1 MILNMKSIKSMNLI
15 KKLWNLLISE
25 KIYEIYENFCPS
37 KARFPFLLEARR
49 AEHERG
55 QSEPRQSPE
64 AEDSADSGKKV
75 LQHLFPCIL
84 AYFKQSFNF
93 VM

>member
-1 MILNMKSIKSMNLI
+1 MNLI

-55 QSEPRQSPE
+55 QSEPRQSGP
-64 AEDSADSGKKV
+64 V
-75 LQHLFPCIL
+75 RICQ
-84 AYFKQSFNF
+84 F
-93 VM
+93 VHSIFRFFDDI